1 MPADSQD
8 PPLTAAAPQHE
19 PERLELSPEILEE
32 FKIVM
37 ENAAALSTRR
47 QAINDVFVAINSIFL
62 SGIGVLVAT
71 SHLASWNTVGILAAL
86 SLAIL
91 PINLTWRRM
100 LATYRQLLADH
111 YAALQAMEARFQ
123 FSANINTVLSKR
135 QSTTQMERGLATY
148 FALLYPALAVVVGV
162 LTYLKTNHLIPP
174 ISFG

>member
-1 MPADSQD
+1 
-8 PPLTAAAPQHE
+8 
-19 PERLELSPEILEE
+19 
-32 FKIVM
+32 
-37 ENAAALSTRR
+37 
-47 QAINDVFVAINSIFL
+47 
-62 SGIGVLVAT
+62 
-71 SHLASWNTVGILAAL
+71 LAAL

-111 YAALQAMEARFQ
+111 YAALQAMEAQFQ

-135 QSTTQMERGLATY
+135 QSTTQMERRLATY

-162 LTYLKTNHLIPP
+162 LTYLKTNRLIPP